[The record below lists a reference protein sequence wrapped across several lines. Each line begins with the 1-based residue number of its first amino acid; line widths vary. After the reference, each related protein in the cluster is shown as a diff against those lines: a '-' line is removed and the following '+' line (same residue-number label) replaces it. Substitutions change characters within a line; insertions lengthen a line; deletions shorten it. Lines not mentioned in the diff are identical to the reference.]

1 MMPGH
6 RTLSR
11 EEVSARAL
19 PWSDGRRGAVTEFD
33 LLRCHRSIRVLSCC
47 CSCCCCCAH
56 TLSYHRVSSLFFF
69 PYRVDGL
76 LLFHRIPENKTNEYQ
91 PTHTHTDTRAHS
103 TQHTAQHSTAHTHK
117 IKSIKK
123 KNGAISIP
131 RQARSAGR
139 NPSRYRSPAL
149 YRAAA
154 SCYSF

>member
-56 TLSYHRVSSLFFF
+56 TPSYHRVSSLFFF

-76 LLFHRIPENKTNEYQ
+76 LLFHRIPENKTSEYQ

-103 TQHTAQHSTAHTHK
+103 TQHTAHSTQHIHTQNQ
-117 IKSIKK
+117 INKK
-123 KNGAISIP
+123 EKRGYKYSSPGAICWQESVTLSI
-131 RQARSAGR
+131 ASA
-139 NPSRYRSPAL
+139 L
-149 YRAAA
+149 W
-154 SCYSF
+154 SCC

>member
-1 MMPGH
+1 
-6 RTLSR
+6 
-11 EEVSARAL
+11 
-19 PWSDGRRGAVTEFD
+19 
-33 LLRCHRSIRVLSCC
+33 
-47 CSCCCCCAH
+47 
-56 TLSYHRVSSLFFF
+56 
-69 PYRVDGL
+69 

-103 TQHTAQHSTAHTHK
+103 TQHSTYTHK